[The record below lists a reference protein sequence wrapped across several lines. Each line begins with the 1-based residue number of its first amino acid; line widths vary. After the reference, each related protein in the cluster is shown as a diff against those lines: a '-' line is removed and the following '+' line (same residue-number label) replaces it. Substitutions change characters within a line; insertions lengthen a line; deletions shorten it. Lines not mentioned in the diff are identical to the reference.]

1 MMINKTFFFVA
12 LLFVSFTTDE
22 IRAASIYSAWDHAAF
37 LIQKYKG
44 EYKSTFLDVM
54 IGSAYWKSLFN
65 KKHPPDMGW
74 VIYESVFVVDN
85 FPKPLAKTFATYPDM
100 TVQEKAYVLDDIAP
114 FIWNKLYKF
123 ESYFIPQVICND
135 LCLVVES
142 FLDELGSLK
151 QEEDSKMLAI
161 LIEENS
167 QILRSYY
174 LYRENKNN
182 HTKAE
187 FFKVLNLRYN
197 NHLSRRRKKL

>member
-12 LLFVSFTTDE
+12 LLVISFNE
-22 IRAASIYSAWDHAAF
+22 IRAANIYSAWDHAAF
-37 LIQKYKG
+37 LIQKYQG

-54 IGSAYWKSLFN
+54 IGSAYWRSLIH
-65 KKHPPDMGW
+65 KKNPPDVGW
-74 VIYESVFVVDN
+74 VIYESVFVVDT
-85 FPKPLAKTFATYPDM
+85 FPKSLAKTFAKYPDM

-142 FLDELGSLK
+142 FLNELGFLK

-174 LYRENKNN
+174 LYRENKNS

-187 FFKVLNLRYN
+187 FFRVLNFRYN
-197 NHLSRRRKKL
+197 NHLSRR